1 MNSSGAM
8 RSLSLGHPMP
18 PSQSQTQPSDQSGM
32 PMRSRTEIQERV
44 QQLQVSITQVDAAM
58 HQLQSRRN
66 QHPADEAVLSGR
78 MRQLQMEKATRT
90 DTISRL
96 QAVLSS
102 MDNNVNMPSN
112 LNSGSQTNP
121 WQNSTMQASFGQGAS
136 QPPNNLSSQ
145 NNPTHPHQPPHVPN
159 SLAPNNVPPRSGPTP
174 NSPFPR
180 WKIQPFPS
188 IQQPT
193 EPCFWVWTI

>member
-1 MNSSGAM
+1 MSQQQQPGLQQDPQGDMNRNQDIQGLSRQLEYLSLAQNQQNQNGPINLANRVGQPQGGSNVRPPMSMLPPPPPGMNSSGAM

-102 MDNNVNMPSN
+102 MDNNHDAGF
-112 LNSGSQTNP
+112 L
-121 WQNSTMQASFGQGAS
+121 W
-136 QPPNNLSSQ
+136 
-145 NNPTHPHQPPHVPN
+145 
-159 SLAPNNVPPRSGPTP
+159 PRSVST
-174 NSPFPR
+174 S
-180 WKIQPFPS
+180 QS
-188 IQQPT
+188 SVVS
-193 EPCFWVWTI
+193 E